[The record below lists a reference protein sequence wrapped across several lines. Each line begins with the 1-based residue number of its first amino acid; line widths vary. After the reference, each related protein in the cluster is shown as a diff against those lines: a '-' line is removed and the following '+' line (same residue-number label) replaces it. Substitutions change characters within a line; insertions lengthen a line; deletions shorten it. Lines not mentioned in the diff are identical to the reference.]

1 MTKAKQKEPII
12 VTATGIHGTTV
23 RLRAAALA
31 SLLFFAMGFAIG
43 GIVTPYLKFK
53 PDVSETSDDSILNTR
68 NQILIAIGSQTIWA
82 APNEG
87 AEPIDTNLSVEQLVG
102 EYEVMAQQAGY
113 ESAIEFERKENT
125 VEARFSFKEP
135 DPKKKK
141 KFLLPNAKPDFPKT
155 LALIF
160 TNGTEPG
167 TIVLSEIRQDG
178 KTKSNGAAF
187 VDLVKFGVS
196 APSLAQGQ
204 LLTSKGVFEIRA
216 NEKGA
221 VALIDGKQVFP
232 YHDEEEGLKIALDP
246 NDKKEELNFE
256 GAPQVLQLAG
266 IEPNGAILK
275 ERIVLIAHDAKPI
288 ECATQ
293 AIIIDVERGKTE
305 VIPFMLRSPNL
316 KIENSNRAFLLSGFC
331 ETDKANNNP
340 NLKIIATYNLN
351 NGQISIARTA
361 IAQNQQIAAETKIS
375 EGKWRVTSPTRLASP
390 IGVGSALVSL
400 SCAGKGGINIGVA
413 GIPAPQNGS
422 SSKIMFGNSGGNE
435 GGIFSWSASSSSYH
449 IQQANNAEQVRQII
463 RILKSGGDIRI
474 NGEGISK
481 TVPSADIG
489 QINTLMSVC
498 QGEIKSKPQ
507 VVKTVE
513 SPTKALESAKIKE
526 PPKAPTKTLIAQ
538 KPAPAKPKPPEKLTP
553 KQ

>member
-12 VTATGIHGTTV
+12 VTAQGIHGTTV
-23 RLRAAALA
+23 RLRNVVL
-31 SLLFFAMGFAIG
+31 SSILVFAMGFAIG

-53 PDVSETSDDSILNTR
+53 PDVSQTSDDSILNTR

-87 AEPIDTNLSVEQLVG
+87 ADPIDTNLSVEQLIG

-125 VEARFSFKEP
+125 VEARFGFIEP
-135 DPKKKK
+135 DQKKKK
-141 KFLLPNAKPDFPKT
+141 KFLLPEAKPNFPKT

-167 TIVLSEIRQDG
+167 TIVLSEIRENG
-178 KTKSNGAAF
+178 KTKTKGSAF

-196 APSLAQGQ
+196 APTLAQGQ
-204 LLTSKGVFEIRA
+204 LLTPKGIFEIRA

-232 YHDEEEGLKIALDP
+232 YHEEAEEKQIGFNP
-246 NDKKEELNFE
+246 NPKPEELNFE
-256 GAPQVLQLAG
+256 GAPQVLRLAG
-266 IEPNGAILK
+266 IEPSSAILK
-275 ERIVLIAHDAKPI
+275 ERIILVAHDAKPMD
-288 ECATQ
+288 CATQ

-305 VIPFMLRSPNL
+305 VIPFMLRTPNL

-361 IAQNQQIAAETKIS
+361 IAQNQQAASETKIS

-390 IGVGSALVSL
+390 IGAGGTLVSL
-400 SCAGKGGINIGVA
+400 SCAGKGTINIGVS
-413 GIPAPQNGS
+413 GIPAPQNGT
-422 SSKIMFGNSGGNE
+422 SSKIMFANTGGNE
-435 GGIFSWSASSSSYH
+435 GGMFGWSAASSSYH
-449 IQQANNAEQVRQII
+449 IQQANNSESVRQII

-474 NGEGISK
+474 NGEGTNK
-481 TVPSADIG
+481 TIPSADIG
-489 QINTLMSVC
+489 QINTLISVC
-498 QGEIKSKPQ
+498 QGETKTKQQAQKP
-507 VVKTVE
+507 VE
-513 SPTKALESAKIKE
+513 SAPKLVEAIK
-526 PPKAPTKTLIAQ
+526 PPKPPTKTLIAQ
-538 KPAPAKPKPPEKLTP
+538 KPAPNKPKPPEKLTP